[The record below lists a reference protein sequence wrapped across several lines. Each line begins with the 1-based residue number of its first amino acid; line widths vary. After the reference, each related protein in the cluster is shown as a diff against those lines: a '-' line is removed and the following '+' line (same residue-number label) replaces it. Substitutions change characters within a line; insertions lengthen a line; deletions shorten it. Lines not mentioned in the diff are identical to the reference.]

1 MRLCYL
7 GNEDRRRYVQDAASP
22 GVIVER
28 LADFTPTVG
37 RPEVIESLYDEA
49 LLAPWNVEMAVEAE
63 RRGCDAVITGCAGD
77 PGVEA
82 ARELVSI
89 PVIGPGQAALHTAAM
104 LGYRFSVLS
113 PLDSTV
119 GPTRALVRHH
129 SLDGRCASVRSV
141 NCSVMALREGRPETF
156 RAVLAVARRCID
168 EDQADALVLACA
180 SMSHVFGDPLADAL
194 PVPVVN
200 ALRVSVRMAEMLVG
214 SRLSHSKIAYRTP
227 PQSVREEGSADGP
240 AGRPADRVLSR
251 E

>member
-1 MRLCYL
+1 MKLCYL
-7 GNEDRRRYVQDAASP
+7 GGEERRRYLQDAASP

-28 LADFTPTVG
+28 LEGFTPTVA

-63 RRGCDAVITGCAGD
+63 RRGYDAVITGCAGD

-82 ARELVSI
+82 AREMVRI

-104 LGYRFSVLS
+104 LGYTFSVLS

-129 SLDGRCASVRSV
+129 GLEGRCASVRSV
-141 NCSVMALREGRPETF
+141 NCSVMMLRDGGPETF
-156 RAVLAVARRCID
+156 RAVLDVARHCVD
-168 EDQADALVLACA
+168 EDEANSLVLACA
-180 SMSHVFGDPLADAL
+180 SLSHVFGDRLAAAL

-200 ALRVSVRMAEMLVG
+200 ALRVSVRMAELLVG
-214 SRLSHSKIAYRTP
+214 SRLSHSKVAYPTP
-227 PQSVREEGSADGP
+227 PARE
-240 AGRPADRVLSR
+240 AGRPRDRAGSR

>member
-1 MRLCYL
+1 MKLCYL
-7 GNEDRRRYVQDAASP
+7 GGEERRRYLQDAASP

-28 LADFTPTVG
+28 LEGFAPTVA

-63 RRGCDAVITGCAGD
+63 RRGFDAVITGCAGD

-82 ARELVSI
+82 AREMVRI

-104 LGYRFSVLS
+104 LGYTFSVLS

-129 SLDGRCASVRSV
+129 GLEGRCASVRSK
-141 NCSVMALREGRPETF
+141 
-156 RAVLAVARRCID
+156 VAY
-168 EDQADALVLACA
+168 
-180 SMSHVFGDPLADAL
+180 P
-194 PVPVVN
+194 
-200 ALRVSVRMAEMLVG
+200 
-214 SRLSHSKIAYRTP
+214 TP
-227 PQSVREEGSADGP
+227 PVRE
-240 AGRPADRVLSR
+240 AGRPRDRARSR